1 MAWKGFLYILSHPYG
16 IPSFKD
22 VPKNIQLD
30 KFKRKLLFQNVK
42 TFWIG
47 S

>member
-30 KFKRKLLFQNVK
+30 KFKGRQVEPFIV
-42 TFWIG
+42 F
-47 S
+47 